1 MVTTRPVP
9 DRAAGGVG
17 IHIFGGAVMRFL
29 FSLAAMAFGMAAFA
43 AEYKLTGDNTKI
55 EWTGTKKAGK
65 HVGGFKKLS
74 GTCTCD
80 GDPTKAKLE
89 VTIETDSI
97 HSDDEK
103 LTGHLKNKDFFDVST
118 NPTSTFKA
126 TKIEKDGEKVKITGD
141 FTLCGKT
148 KSITFPATVTE
159 KDGTLNLTAE
169 FKINRTEYGMKY
181 GAGMID
187 DDVALKVSV
196 TAKK

>member
-1 MVTTRPVP
+1 
-9 DRAAGGVG
+9 
-17 IHIFGGAVMRFL
+17 MRFL
-29 FSLAAMAFGMAAFA
+29 FSLAAVTVGMAAFA
-43 AEYKLTGDNTKI
+43 ADYKLTGDNTKI
-55 EWTGTKKAGK
+55 EWTGTKKDGK

-89 VTIETDSI
+89 VSIETDSI
-97 HSDDEK
+97 FSDNDG
-103 LTGHLKNKDFFDVST
+103 LTTHLKGKDFFDVKT

-159 KDGTLNLTAE
+159 KDGALTLTAE
-169 FKINRTEYGMKY
+169 FKINRTDYGMNY
-181 GAGMID
+181 GEGKVD
-187 DDVALKVSV
+187 NDVALKLDVK
-196 TAKK
+196 AKK

>member
-1 MVTTRPVP
+1 
-9 DRAAGGVG
+9 
-17 IHIFGGAVMRFL
+17 MRFL
-29 FSLAAMAFGMAAFA
+29 FSLAAVAAFGMAAFA
-43 AEYKLTGDNTKI
+43 ADYKLTGENTKI

-65 HVGGFKKLS
+65 HVGGFKKVS

-89 VTIETDSI
+89 VSIDTDSI
-97 HSDDEK
+97 YSDDEK
-103 LTGHLKNKDFFDVST
+103 LTGHLKGKDFFDVKA

-126 TKIEKDGEKVKITGD
+126 TKMEKDGEKVKIIGD
-141 FTLCGKT
+141 LTLNGKT
-148 KSITFPATVTE
+148 KSITFPATVTD
-159 KDGTLNLTAE
+159 KDGTLSLTAD
-169 FKINRTEYGMKY
+169 FKINRTDFGMSY

>member
-1 MVTTRPVP
+1 
-9 DRAAGGVG
+9 
-17 IHIFGGAVMRFL
+17 MRFML
-29 FSLAAMAFGMAAFA
+29 SLAVVAFGMAAFA
-43 AEYKLTGDNTKI
+43 AEYKLTGENTKI

-65 HVGGFKKLS
+65 HTGGFKTVK
-74 GTCTCD
+74 GTCTCE
-80 GDPTKAKLE
+80 GDPTKATLD

-97 HSDDEK
+97 YSDDEK
-103 LTGHLKNKDFFDVST
+103 LTGHLKGKDFFDVKT
-118 NPTSTFKA
+118 NPTATFKA

-159 KDGTLNLTAE
+159 KDGTMTLNAE
-169 FKINRTEYGMKY
+169 FKINRTDYGMSY

>member
-1 MVTTRPVP
+1 
-9 DRAAGGVG
+9 
-17 IHIFGGAVMRFL
+17 MRFML
-29 FSLAAMAFGMAAFA
+29 SLAAVAFGMAAFA
-43 AEYKLTGDNTKI
+43 AEFKLTGENTKI

-65 HVGGFKKLS
+65 HTGGFKKVA

-80 GDPTKAKLE
+80 GDPTKAKLD
-89 VTIETDSI
+89 VTIDTESI

-103 LTGHLKNKDFFDVST
+103 LTTHLKGKDFFDVKT
-118 NPTSTFKA
+118 NPTATFKA
-126 TKIEKDGEKVKITGD
+126 TKIEKDGDKFKITGD

-148 KSITFPATVTE
+148 KSITFPATITE
-159 KDGTLNLTAE
+159 KDGTMALSAE
-169 FKINRTEYGMKY
+169 FKINRTDYGMSY